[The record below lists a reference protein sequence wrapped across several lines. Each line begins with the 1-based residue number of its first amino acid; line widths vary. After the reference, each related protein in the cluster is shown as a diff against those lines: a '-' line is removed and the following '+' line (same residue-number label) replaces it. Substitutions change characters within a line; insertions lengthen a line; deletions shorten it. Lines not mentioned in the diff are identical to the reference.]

1 MIIVSD
7 LAVDVAGLKGIN
19 LRVDPGEVVAV
30 TGVNGAGKSTL
41 LRCVCGLQRFDA
53 GEISVLGRVPTAD
66 PAFWADAA
74 YAAEEPAWYP
84 GLTVR
89 EHLALTA
96 LVHRSPSDV
105 DGWLER
111 FGLAERA
118 DASPLTLSTGQRQ
131 RLLLAST
138 LVRPSRLLILDEPE
152 RGLDPAFR
160 AVLATALDDYARDGG
175 AVLLATH
182 DFSLAPA
189 RLTLADG
196 QLR

>member
-1 MIIVSD
+1 MIIVND
-7 LAVDVAGLKGIN
+7 LAVVVAGLKGLS
-19 LRVDPGEVVAV
+19 LRVRPGEVVAV

-53 GEISVLGRVPTAD
+53 GEISVLGRAPSAD
-66 PAFWADAA
+66 PAFWAQAA

-96 LVHRSPSDV
+96 LTHGTPSHV

-118 DASPLTLSTGQRQ
+118 NASPLTLSTGQRQ
-131 RLLLAST
+131 RLLLASV

-152 RGLDPAFR
+152 RGLDPQFR
-160 AVLATALDDYARDGG
+160 TVLAAVLDDYTRDGG
-175 AVLLATH
+175 GVLMATH
-182 DFSLAPA
+182 DFSLASA
-189 RLTLADG
+189 RLTLAGG